1 MRMFGWIGLVLAL
14 LVVGLLAKKQ
24 LSGQIVAGPGAF
36 PGAFP
41 ASAAS
46 SSVRAQGAQVRQDFQ
61 RQLDQAM
68 QRPKTPSDDQ

>member
-24 LSGQIVAGPGAF
+24 MSAQTVAVPGAL
-36 PGAFP
+36 P
-41 ASAAS
+41 AGAAS
-46 SSVRAQGAQVRQDFQ
+46 SSVRAQGAQVQQDFQ

-68 QRPKTPSDDQ
+68 QRPNTPSDDQ